1 MSKQLRV
8 LVVED
13 SKDDVLLLIRELKR
27 GGYQPE
33 YERVDTADA
42 MNAALDSKKWDIII
56 SDYVM
61 PRFSGLSALKLL
73 KKKRSMCLLSSFQ
86 AGLGKI

>member
-8 LVVED
+8 LIVED
-13 SKDDVLLLIRELKR
+13 SQNDILLLIRELKR

-42 MNAALDSKKWDIII
+42 MSVALDSKKWDLII

-61 PRFSGLSALKLL
+61 P
-73 KKKRSMCLLSSFQ
+73 
-86 AGLGKI
+86 